1 MLQVRDAV
9 SGGRAIVDALIANG
23 VDTVF
28 GLPGVQTYP
37 LFDALALSA
46 DLIRT
51 YSARHE
57 QASGYMAFGYARSTG
72 RPGVFSVVPGPGVLN
87 AGAAL
92 ITALG
97 CCAPVLLITGNVP
110 STFEGRGRGH
120 LHEIPDQLGLLRR
133 MTKWSARIER
143 VEDAPALVN
152 ESFRQMLTGRPG
164 PVALE
169 MAWDSMAETAVV
181 EPLGTAGIP
190 LPPEPD
196 AAAIDAAARLLVGA
210 RRPMIMTGSGA
221 QHAAEEV
228 RALATLLN
236 APVTALRG
244 GRGIVAESEP
254 LGLSSAVAHR
264 LYPKTDVVLGIGTR
278 LELPTMRWAG
288 MMTYHEHLPGGR
300 KLVRIDIDPEEML
313 RLKADVPV
321 VADAK
326 IGARALIAAIE
337 RLPTAVPRRDGA
349 AIHEEITAAKVAA
362 EAEIIKVQPEVD
374 YLRAIRAALPDGGF
388 FLTELCQVG
397 FASYFAWEARQ
408 PRTYVSEGY
417 QGTLGYGF
425 PTALGVKVANP
436 DRKVVAVCGDGG
448 FMFGVQELATAAQEG
463 IGVVVVVFDNGAYGN
478 VRRDQRTRFEGR
490 FIASELR
497 NPDFMKLADAF
508 GIKAYSVASP
518 AGLATVLPTAFA
530 AEETVLIHV
539 AVPRDGE
546 ASPWP
551 FIHPAP

>member
-1 MLQVRDAV
+1 MLQIRDAI

-28 GLPGVQTYP
+28 GLPGAQTYP
-37 LFDALALSA
+37 FFDALALTA
-46 DLIRT
+46 DRIRT

-97 CCAPVLLITGNVP
+97 CCAPVLLVTGNVP

-152 ESFRQMLTGRPG
+152 EAFRQMLGGRPG

-169 MAWDSMAETAVV
+169 MAWDSMAETAVA
-181 EPLGTAGIP
+181 EPLV
-190 LPPEPD
+190 
-196 AAAIDAAARLLVGA
+196 AAAIPASPIPDVAAIESAARLLAAA

-228 RALATLLN
+228 RALSALLD

-264 LYPKTDVVLGIGTR
+264 LYPETDVVLGIGTR
-278 LELPTMRWAG
+278 LELPTMRWTG
-288 MMTYHEHLPGGR
+288 MMTYHERLPGDR
-300 KLVRIDIDPEEML
+300 KLVRIDIDPEEMV

-321 VADAK
+321 IADAK
-326 IGARALIAAIE
+326 AGARALIESIGKG
-337 RLPTAVPRRDGA
+337 PRKARDGS
-349 AIHEEITAAKVAA
+349 AIRAEIAAAKAA
-362 EAEIIKVQPEVD
+362 VEAEILRIQPEVD
-374 YLRAIRAALPDGGF
+374 YLRVIRAALPDDGF
-388 FLTELCQVG
+388 FLTELCQAG
-397 FASYFAWEARQ
+397 FTSYFAWDARK

-425 PTALGVKVANP
+425 PTALGVKAANP
-436 DRKVVAVCGDGG
+436 DRKVLAICGDGG

-463 IGVVVVVFDNGAYGN
+463 IAVVVVVFDNGAYGN

-490 FIASELR
+490 FIASELH
-497 NPDFMKLADAF
+497 NPDFLGLAAAF
-508 GIKAYSVASP
+508 GIEAHSAASP
-518 AGLATVLPTAFA
+518 AELAAILPEALEA
-530 AEETVLIHV
+530 RGTVLIRV
-539 AVPRDGE
+539 AIPPDGE

>member
-28 GLPGVQTYP
+28 GLPGAQTYP
-37 LFDALALSA
+37 LFDALALTA
-46 DLIRT
+46 DRIRT

-120 LHEIPDQLGLLRR
+120 LHEVPDQLALLRR

-152 ESFRQMLTGRPG
+152 EAFRQMLSGRPG

-169 MAWDSMAETAVV
+169 MAWDSMAQTAMV
-181 EPLGTAGIP
+181 EPLEGATVP
-190 LPPEPD
+190 FPQPPDNAE
-196 AAAIDAAARLLVGA
+196 IQAAARLLVAA
-210 RRPMIMTGSGA
+210 RRPMIMVGSGA

-228 RALATLLN
+228 RALAAILN

-244 GRGIVAESEP
+244 GRGIVAESETH
-254 LGLSSAVAHR
+254 GVSSAVAHR
-264 LYPKTDVVLGIGTR
+264 LYPEIDVVLGIGTR

-288 MMTYHEHLPGGR
+288 MMTYHERLPGNR
-300 KLVRIDIDPEEML
+300 KLVRIDVDPEEMV
-313 RLKADVPV
+313 RLKADAPV

-326 IGARALIAAIE
+326 VAARALLAAIE
-337 RLPTAVPRRDGA
+337 KLSNA
-349 AIHEEITAAKVAA
+349 ATSRNGSAILAEIVNAKVAVQ
-362 EAEIIKVQPEVD
+362 AEIDKVQPEVD
-374 YLRAIRAALPDGGF
+374 YLKVIRSALPDDGF

-397 FASYFAWEARQ
+397 FASYFAWDARL

-425 PTALGVKVANP
+425 PAALGVKVANP
-436 DRKVVAVCGDGG
+436 DRKVLAVCGDGG
-448 FMFGVQELATAAQEG
+448 FMFAVQELATAAQEK
-463 IGVVVVVFDNGAYGN
+463 IAIVVLVFDNGAYGN
-478 VRRDQRTRFEGR
+478 VRRDQRTRYEGR
-490 FIASELR
+490 FIASELQ
-497 NPDFMKLADAF
+497 NPDFPKLAQAF
-508 GIKAYSVASP
+508 GVKAYSVASP
-518 AGLATVLPTAFA
+518 SELARVLPEALATEEPVL
-530 AEETVLIHV
+530 VHV

-551 FIHPAP
+551 YIHPAP

>member
-28 GLPGVQTYP
+28 GLPGAQTYP
-37 LFDALALSA
+37 LFDALALST
-46 DLIRT
+46 DQIRT

-92 ITALG
+92 VTALG

-110 STFEGRGRGH
+110 SSFEGKGRGH
-120 LHEIPDQLGLLRR
+120 LHEVPDQLGLLRR

-152 ESFRQMLTGRPG
+152 QAFREMLTGRPG

-169 MAWDSMAETAVV
+169 MAWDSMAATAVTEFLGGAILPSPT
-181 EPLGTAGIP
+181 EPEATAV
-190 LPPEPD
+190 
-196 AAAIDAAARLLVGA
+196 DAAARLLVAA

-228 RALATLLN
+228 RALATLLD

-244 GRGIVAESEP
+244 GRGIVSESDP

-264 LYPKTDVVLGIGTR
+264 LYPETDVVLGIGTR

-288 MMTYHEHLPGGR
+288 MMTYHERLPGGR
-300 KLVRIDIDPEEML
+300 KLVRIDIDPEEMV
-313 RLKADVPV
+313 RLKADASI
-321 VADAK
+321 VADSK
-326 IGARALIAAIE
+326 VGTQALIAAIR
-337 RLPTAVPRRDGA
+337 RLGLDASKRDGA
-349 AIHEEITAAKVAA
+349 AIRAEISAAKEVV
-362 EAEIIKVQPEVD
+362 EAEIARVQPEVD
-374 YLRAIRAALPDGGF
+374 YLKAVRSALPDDGF

-397 FASYFAWEARQ
+397 FASYFAWDARL

-436 DRKVVAVCGDGG
+436 DRKVIAVCGDGG

-463 IGVVVVVFDNGAYGN
+463 IGVVAVVFDNGAYGN

-490 FIASELR
+490 FIASELQ
-497 NPDFMKLADAF
+497 NPDFLKLAEAF
-508 GIKAYSVASP
+508 GIEAHSVESP
-518 AGLATVLPTAFA
+518 AELAAILPSALAAERTVL
-530 AEETVLIHV
+530 VRV
-539 AVPRDGE
+539 AVPPDGE

>member
-1 MLQVRDAV
+1 MLQVRDAI

-28 GLPGVQTYP
+28 GLPGAQTYP
-37 LFDALALSA
+37 FFDALALTA
-46 DLIRT
+46 DRIRT

-110 STFEGRGRGH
+110 SAFEGRGRGH

-152 ESFRQMLTGRPG
+152 EAFRQMLGGRPG

-169 MAWDSMAETAVV
+169 MAWDSMAETAVA
-181 EPLGTAGIP
+181 EPLG
-190 LPPEPD
+190 
-196 AAAIDAAARLLVGA
+196 AAAIPASPIPDVAAIESAARLLAAA

-228 RALATLLN
+228 RALSALLD

-264 LYPKTDVVLGIGTR
+264 LYPETDVVLGIGTR
-278 LELPTMRWAG
+278 LELPTMRWTG
-288 MMTYHEHLPGGR
+288 MMTYHERLPGDR
-300 KLVRIDIDPEEML
+300 KLVRIDIDPEEMV

-321 VADAK
+321 IADAK
-326 IGARALIAAIE
+326 AGARALIESIGKG
-337 RLPTAVPRRDGA
+337 PRKARDGS
-349 AIHEEITAAKVAA
+349 AIRAEIAAAKAA
-362 EAEIIKVQPEVD
+362 VEVEILRIQPEVD
-374 YLRAIRAALPDGGF
+374 YLRVIRAALPDDGF
-388 FLTELCQVG
+388 FLTELCQAG
-397 FASYFAWEARQ
+397 FTSYFAWDARK

-425 PTALGVKVANP
+425 PTALGVKAANP
-436 DRKVVAVCGDGG
+436 DRKVLAICGDGG

-463 IGVVVVVFDNGAYGN
+463 IAVVVVVFDNGAYGN

-490 FIASELR
+490 FIASELH
-497 NPDFMKLADAF
+497 NPDFLGLAAAF
-508 GIKAYSVASP
+508 GIEAHSAASP
-518 AGLATVLPTAFA
+518 AELAAILPEALEA
-530 AEETVLIHV
+530 RGTVLIRV
-539 AVPRDGE
+539 AIPPDGE

>member
-1 MLQVRDAV
+1 MSQVRDAV

-23 VDTVF
+23 VDTLF
-28 GLPGVQTYP
+28 GLPGAQTYP

-46 DLIRT
+46 DHIRT

-97 CCAPVLLITGNVP
+97 CCSPVLLITGNVP

-152 ESFRQMLTGRPG
+152 EAFRQMLTGRPG

-169 MAWDSMAETAVV
+169 MAWDSMADTAVV
-181 EPLGTAGIP
+181 EPLGKAVIP
-190 LPPEPD
+190 SPSAPD
-196 AAAIDAAARLLVGA
+196 LASVEAAAQMLVSA

-228 RALATLLN
+228 RALADLLN

-244 GRGIVAESEP
+244 GRGIMAESEP
-254 LGLSSAVAHR
+254 LGVSSAVAHR
-264 LYPKTDVVLGIGTR
+264 LYPNTDVVLGVGTR

-288 MMTYHEHLPGGR
+288 MMTYHERLPGDR
-300 KLVRIDIDPEEML
+300 KLVRIDIDPQEML
-313 RLKADVPV
+313 RLRADVPLI
-321 VADAK
+321 ADAK
-326 IGARALIAAIE
+326 VGARALIDAIAK
-337 RLPTAVPRRDGA
+337 LQANATRRDDS
-349 AIHEEITAAKVAA
+349 AILEEIAATKSAVDQ
-362 EAEIIKVQPEVD
+362 EIARVQPEID
-374 YLRAIRAALPDGGF
+374 YLRAIRAALPDDGF

-397 FASYFAWEARQ
+397 FTSYFGWEARL

-425 PTALGVKVANP
+425 PTALGVKVAHP
-436 DRKVVAVCGDGG
+436 DRKVLAVCGDGG

-463 IGVVVVVFDNGAYGN
+463 IAVVVVVFDNGAYGN

-490 FIASELR
+490 FIASELH
-497 NPDFMKLADAF
+497 NPDFMKLAAAF
-508 GIKAYSVASP
+508 GIKAYSASTP
-518 AGLATVLPTAFA
+518 ADLAAMLPA
-530 AEETVLIHV
+530 ALASEEMTIIHV
-539 AVPRDGE
+539 AVPPDSE

-551 FIHPAP
+551 FIHPAM

>member
-23 VDTVF
+23 VDTLF

-46 DLIRT
+46 DRIRT
-51 YSARHE
+51 YGARHE

-72 RPGVFSVVPGPGVLN
+72 RPGVFSVVPGPGILN

-110 STFEGRGRGH
+110 TAFEGKGRGH

-143 VEDAPALVN
+143 AEDAPDLVN
-152 ESFRQMLTGRPG
+152 EAFRQMLTGRPG

-169 MAWDSMAETAVV
+169 MAWDSMGTTAIV
-181 EPLGTAGIP
+181 EPFG
-190 LPPEPD
+190 
-196 AAAIDAAARLLVGA
+196 AAIIPPPLEPEAAEVEAAARLLVTA

-228 RALATLLN
+228 RAIATLLD

-244 GRGIVAESEP
+244 GRGIVAESDP

-264 LYPKTDVVLGIGTR
+264 LYKETDVVLGVGTR
-278 LELPTMRWAG
+278 LELPTMRWTG
-288 MMTYHEHLPGGR
+288 MMTYHERLPGGR
-300 KLVRIDIDPEEML
+300 KLVRIDIDPEEMV
-313 RLKADVPV
+313 RLKADAPV

-326 IGARALIAAIE
+326 VGLRALIAAIH
-337 RLPTAVPRRDGA
+337 RLKADAPRRDGDAIRREIVATKA
-349 AIHEEITAAKVAA
+349 AVESEIV
-362 EAEIIKVQPEVD
+362 KVQPEVD
-374 YLRAIRAALPDGGF
+374 YLRTIRAALPDDGF
-388 FLTELCQVG
+388 FLTELCQAG
-397 FASYFAWEARQ
+397 FASYFAWEARL

-448 FMFGVQELATAAQEG
+448 FLFGQQELATAAQEG

-490 FIASELR
+490 FIASDLQ
-497 NPDFMKLADAF
+497 NPDFLKLAEAF
-508 GIKAYSVASP
+508 GIEAYSVRSP
-518 AGLATVLPTAFA
+518 TELADVLPRALA
-530 AEETVLIHV
+530 AEGTVLIHV

>member
-28 GLPGVQTYP
+28 GLPGAQTYP
-37 LFDALALSA
+37 FFDALALST
-46 DLIRT
+46 DRIRT
-51 YSARHE
+51 YGARHE

-152 ESFRQMLTGRPG
+152 QAFREMLTGRPG

-169 MAWDSMAETAVV
+169 MAWDTMAATAVA
-181 EPLGTAGIP
+181 EPLAAAT
-190 LPPEPD
+190 LPPPTEPE
-196 AAAIDAAARLLVGA
+196 AAAIEAAARLLVAA

-221 QHAAEEV
+221 QHAADEV
-228 RALATLLN
+228 RALAALLD

-244 GRGIVAESEP
+244 GRGIVSESEP
-254 LGLSSAVAHR
+254 LGLSSAVAHH
-264 LYPKTDVVLGIGTR
+264 LYPDTDVVLGIGTR

-288 MMTYHEHLPGGR
+288 MMAYHDHLPGGR
-300 KLVRIDIDPEEML
+300 KLVRIDIDPEEMV
-313 RLKADVPV
+313 RLKADAPI
-321 VADAK
+321 VADARG
-326 IGARALIAAIE
+326 GARALIDAIRRLAADG
-337 RLPTAVPRRDGA
+337 PKRDGN
-349 AIHEEITAAKVAA
+349 AIRDEIRAAKAA
-362 EAEIIKVQPEVD
+362 VEAEIAKVQPEVD
-374 YLRAIRAALPDGGF
+374 YLRAIRAALPDDGF
-388 FLTELCQVG
+388 FLTELCQAG
-397 FASYFAWEARQ
+397 FASYFAWDARQ

-436 DRKVVAVCGDGG
+436 NRKVVAVCGDGG
-448 FMFGVQELATAAQEG
+448 FMFGVQELATAVQEG

-497 NPDFMKLADAF
+497 NPDFLKLASAF
-508 GIKAYSVASP
+508 GIEAHSVRSP
-518 AGLATVLPTAFA
+518 TELSSVLPAALA
-530 AEETVLIHV
+530 AEQTVIVHV
-539 AVPRDGE
+539 AVPPDSE

>member
-1 MLQVRDAV
+1 MLQVRDAI

-28 GLPGVQTYP
+28 GLPGAQTYP
-37 LFDALALSA
+37 FFDALALTA
-46 DLIRT
+46 DRIRT

-92 ITALG
+92 ITSLG

-110 STFEGRGRGH
+110 SAFEGRGRGH
-120 LHEIPDQLGLLRR
+120 LHEIPDQLGLLRH

-152 ESFRQMLTGRPG
+152 EAFRQMLGGRPG

-169 MAWDSMAETAVV
+169 MAWDSMAEAAVV
-181 EPLGTAGIP
+181 EPLG
-190 LPPEPD
+190 
-196 AAAIDAAARLLVGA
+196 AAAIPASPIPDFTAIESAARLLAAA

-228 RALATLLN
+228 RALSALLD

-264 LYPKTDVVLGIGTR
+264 LYPETDVVLGIGTR
-278 LELPTMRWAG
+278 LELPTMRWTG
-288 MMTYHEHLPGGR
+288 MMTYHERLPGDR
-300 KLVRIDIDPEEML
+300 KLVRIDIDPEEMV
-313 RLKADVPV
+313 RLKADIPV
-321 VADAK
+321 IADAK
-326 IGARALIAAIE
+326 AGVRALIESIGKG
-337 RLPTAVPRRDGA
+337 PREARDGSVIRA
-349 AIHEEITAAKVAA
+349 DIAAAKAVV
-362 EAEIIKVQPEVD
+362 EAEILRIQPEVD
-374 YLRAIRAALPDGGF
+374 YLRVIRAALPDNGF
-388 FLTELCQVG
+388 FLTELCQAG
-397 FASYFAWEARQ
+397 FTSYFAWDARK

-436 DRKVVAVCGDGG
+436 DRKVLAICGDGG

-463 IGVVVVVFDNGAYGN
+463 IAVVVVVFDNGSYGN

-490 FIASELR
+490 FIASELN
-497 NPDFMKLADAF
+497 NPDFLGLAAAF
-508 GIKAYSVASP
+508 GIEAHSAASP
-518 AGLATVLPTAFA
+518 AELATILPKALDA
-530 AEETVLIHV
+530 RGTVLIRV
-539 AVPRDGE
+539 AIPPDGE

-551 FIHPAP
+551 FIHPTP

>member
-23 VDTVF
+23 VDTLF
-28 GLPGVQTYP
+28 GLPGAQTYP
-37 LFDALALSA
+37 LFDALALST
-46 DLIRT
+46 DRIRT
-51 YSARHE
+51 FGARHE

-152 ESFRQMLTGRPG
+152 EAFCQMLTGRPG

-169 MAWDSMAETAVV
+169 MAWDSMAETAIVDLLGAAV
-181 EPLGTAGIP
+181 LPEPT
-190 LPPEPD
+190 EPD
-196 AAAIDAAARLLVGA
+196 AAAIEAAARLLVSA

-228 RALATLLN
+228 RALATLLD

-288 MMTYHEHLPGGR
+288 MMTYHERLPGGR
-300 KLVRIDIDPEEML
+300 RLVRIDIDPEEMV
-313 RLKADVPV
+313 RLKADAPV
-321 VADAK
+321 VADARV
-326 IGARALIAAIE
+326 GLCALIEAIEKLPAAISK
-337 RLPTAVPRRDGA
+337 RDGT
-349 AIHEEITAAKVAA
+349 AIHDEIAAAKADV
-362 EAEIIKVQPEVD
+362 EAEIVRVQPEVD
-374 YLRAIRAALPDGGF
+374 YLKAIRTALPDDGF

-397 FASYFAWEARQ
+397 FASYFAWDARQ
-408 PRTYVSEGY
+408 TRTYVSEGY

-436 DRKVVAVCGDGG
+436 NRKVVAVCGDGG

-490 FIASELR
+490 FIASDLR
-497 NPDFMKLADAF
+497 NPDFLKLAESF
-508 GIKAYSVASP
+508 GIRAYSAASP
-518 AGLATVLPTAFA
+518 ADLAAVLPTALA

-539 AVPRDGE
+539 AVPRDSE

>member
-28 GLPGVQTYP
+28 GLPGAQTYP
-37 LFDALALSA
+37 LFDALALST
-46 DLIRT
+46 DRIRT

-152 ESFRQMLTGRPG
+152 QAFREMLTGRPG

-169 MAWDSMAETAVV
+169 MAWDTMAATAVTD
-181 EPLGTAGIP
+181 PLAAVA
-190 LPPEPD
+190 LPPPAEPE
-196 AAAIDAAARLLVGA
+196 ATAIEAAARLLVA
-210 RRPMIMTGSGA
+210 AQRPMIMTGSGA

-228 RALATLLN
+228 RVLAALLD

-244 GRGIVAESEP
+244 GRGIMSESEP
-254 LGLSSAVAHR
+254 LGVSSAVAHR
-264 LYPKTDVVLGIGTR
+264 LYPNTDVVLGIGTR

-288 MMTYHEHLPGGR
+288 MMTYHDRLPGGR
-300 KLVRIDIDPEEML
+300 KLVRIDIDPEEMV
-313 RLKADVPV
+313 RLKAEAPI
-321 VADAK
+321 VADAQV
-326 IGARALIAAIE
+326 GARALIDAVQ
-337 RLPTAVPRRDGA
+337 RLTADGPKRDGS
-349 AIHEEITAAKVAA
+349 AIREEIRAAKAA
-362 EAEIIKVQPEVD
+362 VESEIARVQPEVG
-374 YLRAIRAALPDGGF
+374 YLQAIRVALPDDGF
-388 FLTELCQVG
+388 FLTELCQAG
-397 FASYFAWEARQ
+397 FASYFAWDARL
-408 PRTYVSEGY
+408 PRTYISEGY

-436 DRKVVAVCGDGG
+436 DRKVLAVCGDGG
-448 FMFGVQELATAAQEG
+448 FMFGVQELATAVQEG
-463 IGVVVVVFDNGAYGN
+463 IDVVVVVFDNGAYGN

-497 NPDFMKLADAF
+497 NPDFLKLADAF
-508 GIKAYSVASP
+508 GIEAHTVKSP
-518 AGLATVLPTAFA
+518 AELSDVLPA
-530 AEETVLIHV
+530 ALAAKHTVIVHV
-539 AVPRDGE
+539 AVPTDSE

>member
-28 GLPGVQTYP
+28 GLPGAQTYP

-46 DLIRT
+46 DRIRT

-72 RPGVFSVVPGPGVLN
+72 RPGIFSVVPGPGVLN

-97 CCAPVLLITGNVP
+97 CCAPVLLITGNIP

-152 ESFRQMLTGRPG
+152 EAFRQMLAGRPG

-169 MAWDSMAETAVV
+169 MAWDSMAETSVV
-181 EPLGTAGIP
+181 APLDAAAIP
-190 LPPEPD
+190 SSPEPD
-196 AAAIDAAARLLVGA
+196 AAAIEAAAQLLATA

-244 GRGIVAESEP
+244 GRGILAESEP

-264 LYPKTDVVLGIGTR
+264 LYQETDVVIGIGTR

-288 MMTYHEHLPGGR
+288 MMTYHERLPGGR
-300 KLVRIDIDPEEML
+300 KLVRIDVDPEEMV

-326 IGARALIAAIE
+326 AGVRALIEAIGKS
-337 RLPTAVPRRDGA
+337 PIAVSKRDGA
-349 AIHEEITAAKVAA
+349 AIDEEIAAAKAA
-362 EAEIIKVQPEVD
+362 VESEIVKVQPEVD
-374 YLRAIRAALPDGGF
+374 YLRTIRAALPDDGF

-397 FASYFAWEARQ
+397 FASYFAWDARQ

-436 DRKVVAVCGDGG
+436 DSKVVAVCGDGG

-497 NPDFMKLADAF
+497 NPDFSKLAEAF
-508 GIKAYSVASP
+508 GIKAYSVISQSD
-518 AGLATVLPTAFA
+518 LAAVLPLALEA
-530 AEETVLIHV
+530 NETVLIHV
-539 AVPRDGE
+539 AVPRDSE

>member
-1 MLQVRDAV
+1 MLQVRDAI

-28 GLPGVQTYP
+28 GLPGAQTYP
-37 LFDALALSA
+37 FFDALALTA
-46 DLIRT
+46 DRIRT

-110 STFEGRGRGH
+110 SAFEGRGRGH

-152 ESFRQMLTGRPG
+152 EAFRQMLGGRPG

-169 MAWDSMAETAVV
+169 MAWDSMAETAVA
-181 EPLGTAGIP
+181 EPLG
-190 LPPEPD
+190 
-196 AAAIDAAARLLVGA
+196 AAAIPASPIPDVAAIESAARLLAAA

-228 RALATLLN
+228 RALSALLD

-264 LYPKTDVVLGIGTR
+264 LYPETDVVLGIGTR
-278 LELPTMRWAG
+278 LELPTMRWTG
-288 MMTYHEHLPGGR
+288 MMTYHERLPGDR
-300 KLVRIDIDPEEML
+300 KLVRIDIDPEEMV

-321 VADAK
+321 IADAK
-326 IGARALIAAIE
+326 AGARALIEAIGKG
-337 RLPTAVPRRDGA
+337 PRKARDGS
-349 AIHEEITAAKVAA
+349 AIRAEIAAAKAA
-362 EAEIIKVQPEVD
+362 VEAEILRIQPEVD
-374 YLRAIRAALPDGGF
+374 YLRVIRAALPDDGF
-388 FLTELCQVG
+388 FLTELCQAG
-397 FASYFAWEARQ
+397 FTSYFAWDARK

-425 PTALGVKVANP
+425 PTALGVKAANP
-436 DRKVVAVCGDGG
+436 DRKVLAICGDGG

-463 IGVVVVVFDNGAYGN
+463 IAVVVVVFDNGAYGN

-490 FIASELR
+490 FIASELH
-497 NPDFMKLADAF
+497 NPDFLGLAAAF
-508 GIKAYSVASP
+508 GIEAHSAASP
-518 AGLATVLPTAFA
+518 AELAAILPEALEA
-530 AEETVLIHV
+530 RGTVLIRV
-539 AVPRDGE
+539 AIPPDGE

>member
-28 GLPGVQTYP
+28 GLPGAQTYP

-46 DLIRT
+46 DRIRT

-152 ESFRQMLTGRPG
+152 EAFRQMLTGRPG

-181 EPLGTAGIP
+181 EPFGAAVIP

-196 AAAIDAAARLLVGA
+196 EAAIDAAARLLVAA
-210 RRPMIMTGSGA
+210 RRPIIMTGSGA
-221 QHAAEEV
+221 QHAADEV

-236 APVTALRG
+236 APVTAFRG

-313 RLKADVPV
+313 RLKADAPV
-321 VADAK
+321 IADAK

-337 RLPTAVPRRDGA
+337 RLPTAAAKRDGT
-349 AIHEEITAAKVAA
+349 AIHEEITAAKAA
-362 EAEIIKVQPEVD
+362 VETEIAKVQPEVD
-374 YLRAIRAALPDGGF
+374 YLQAIRAALSDDGF

-497 NPDFMKLADAF
+497 NPDFPKLAEAF
-508 GIKAYSVASP
+508 GIRAYSVTSP
-518 AGLATVLPTAFA
+518 AGLAAVLPSALA
-530 AEETVLIHV
+530 MAETVLIHV
-539 AVPRDGE
+539 AVPRDSE

-551 FIHPAP
+551 LIHPAP

>member
-28 GLPGVQTYP
+28 GLPGAQTYP
-37 LFDALALSA
+37 LFDALALST
-46 DLIRT
+46 DQIRT

-72 RPGVFSVVPGPGVLN
+72 RPGVFSVVPGPGILN

-97 CCAPVLLITGNVP
+97 CCAPVLMITGNVP

-120 LHEIPDQLGLLRR
+120 LHEVPDQLGLLRR

-143 VEDAPALVN
+143 VEDAPTLVN
-152 ESFRQMLTGRPG
+152 QAFQEMLTGRPG

-169 MAWDSMAETAVV
+169 MAWDSMAATAVTELVGGAILPSPTEPESATV
-181 EPLGTAGIP
+181 E
-190 LPPEPD
+190 
-196 AAAIDAAARLLVGA
+196 AAAQLLVAA

-228 RALATLLN
+228 RALATLLD

-244 GRGIVAESEP
+244 GRGIVSESEP

-264 LYPKTDVVLGIGTR
+264 LYPETDVVLGIGTR
-278 LELPTMRWAG
+278 LELPTMRWTG
-288 MMTYHEHLPGGR
+288 MMTYHERLPGGR
-300 KLVRIDIDPEEML
+300 KLVRIDIDPEEMV
-313 RLKADVPV
+313 RLKADASII
-321 VADAK
+321 ADSK
-326 IGARALIAAIE
+326 VGTQALIAAIR
-337 RLPTAVPRRDGA
+337 RLGMDASKRDGA
-349 AIHEEITAAKVAA
+349 AIRSEIRATKEAV
-362 EAEIIKVQPEVD
+362 EAEIARVQPEVD
-374 YLRAIRAALPDGGF
+374 YLKAIRAALPDDGF

-397 FASYFAWEARQ
+397 FASYFAWDARQ

-436 DRKVVAVCGDGG
+436 DRNVIAVCGDGG

-463 IGVVVVVFDNGAYGN
+463 IGVVAVVFDNGAYGN
-478 VRRDQRTRFEGR
+478 VRRDQRIRFEGR
-490 FIASELR
+490 FIASELQ
-497 NPDFMKLADAF
+497 NPDFLKLAAAF
-508 GIKAYSVASP
+508 GIEAHSVSSP
-518 AGLATVLPTAFA
+518 AELAAVLPDALAAERTVL
-530 AEETVLIHV
+530 VHV
-539 AVPRDGE
+539 AISPDCE

>member
-1 MLQVRDAV
+1 MMHARDAV

-28 GLPGVQTYP
+28 GLPGAQTYP
-37 LFDALALSA
+37 LFDALALST
-46 DLIRT
+46 DHIRT
-51 YSARHE
+51 FSARHE

-97 CCAPVLLITGNVP
+97 CCASVLLITGNVP

-143 VEDAPALVN
+143 VEDAPALIN
-152 ESFRQMLTGRPG
+152 EAFRQMLTGRPG

-169 MAWDSMAETAVV
+169 MAWDTMAETAVV
-181 EPLGTAGIP
+181 EPLAAASLASP
-190 LPPEPD
+190 LEPD
-196 AAAIDAAARLLVGA
+196 AAAIEAAARLLLAA

-221 QHAAEEV
+221 QHAAAEV

-264 LYPKTDVVLGIGTR
+264 LYPETDVVLGIGTR

-288 MMTYHEHLPGGR
+288 MMTYHEQLPGGR
-300 KLVRIDIDPEEML
+300 KLVRIDIDPEEMV

-326 IGARALIAAIE
+326 TGVRALIEAIA
-337 RLPTAVPRRDGA
+337 RSPTGVAKRDGA
-349 AIHEEITAAKVAA
+349 AIQAEIGAAKAA
-362 EAEIIKVQPEVD
+362 VGSEIVKVQPEVG
-374 YLRAIRAALPDGGF
+374 YLEAIRTALPDDGF

-397 FASYFAWEARQ
+397 FASYFAWDARQ

-448 FMFGVQELATAAQEG
+448 FMFGVQELATAAQEA

-497 NPDFMKLADAF
+497 NPDFPKLAEAF

-518 AGLATVLPTAFA
+518 SELATVLPA
-530 AEETVLIHV
+530 ALAAKETVLIHV
-539 AVPRDGE
+539 AVPRDSE
-546 ASPWP
+546 VSPWP
-551 FIHPAP
+551 LIHPAP

>member
-23 VDTVF
+23 VDTMF
-28 GLPGVQTYP
+28 GLPGAQTYP
-37 LFDALALSA
+37 IFDALALS
-46 DLIRT
+46 DDRIRT

-110 STFEGRGRGH
+110 STFESRGRGH

-133 MTKWSARIER
+133 LTKWSARIER

-152 ESFRQMLTGRPG
+152 EAFRQMLTGRPG

-181 EPLGTAGIP
+181 EPPDAAVIP
-190 LPPEPD
+190 APSEPD
-196 AAAIDAAARLLVGA
+196 AAAIDTAARLLVSA

-228 RALATLLN
+228 RALAALLD

-244 GRGIVAESEP
+244 GRGIVAEDEP

-264 LYPKTDVVLGIGTR
+264 LYPETDVVLGIGTR
-278 LELPTMRWAG
+278 LELPTMRWTG
-288 MMTYHEHLPGGR
+288 MMTYHGRLPGDR
-300 KLVRIDIDPEEML
+300 RLVRIDIDPQEMV
-313 RLKADVPV
+313 RLKADAPV

-326 IGARALIAAIE
+326 AGVRALIDAIGA
-337 RLPTAVPRRDGA
+337 LPAGISQRDGA
-349 AIHEEITAAKVAA
+349 AIRAEIAAAKVAVA
-362 EAEIIKVQPEVD
+362 AEISKVQPEVD
-374 YLRAIRAALPDGGF
+374 YLKAIRAALPDDGF

-397 FASYFAWEARQ
+397 FASYFAWEARR

-448 FMFGVQELATAAQEG
+448 FMFGMQELATAAQEG

-497 NPDFMKLADAF
+497 NPDFPKLAEAF
-508 GIKAYSVASP
+508 GLKAYSAASP
-518 AGLATVLPTAFA
+518 ADLAAVLPAALA

>member
-1 MLQVRDAV
+1 MLQIRDAI
-9 SGGRAIVDALIANG
+9 SGGRAIVDALVAND
-23 VDTVF
+23 VDTLF
-28 GLPGVQTYP
+28 GLPGAQTYP

-46 DLIRT
+46 DKIRT

-97 CCAPVLLITGNVP
+97 CCAPVLMITGNVP
-110 STFEGRGRGH
+110 SGFEGRGRGH

-143 VEDAPALVN
+143 VEDAPILVN
-152 ESFRQMLTGRPG
+152 EAFRQMLTGRPG

-169 MAWDSMAETAVV
+169 MAWDTMAETAVV
-181 EPLGTAGIP
+181 EPFDAAV
-190 LPPEPD
+190 LPSPIEPD
-196 AAAIDAAARLLVGA
+196 TAAIEAAARLLVTA

-228 RALATLLN
+228 RALATLLD

-264 LYPKTDVVLGIGTR
+264 LYPNTDVVLGIGTR

-288 MMTYHEHLPGGR
+288 MMTYHERLPDGR
-300 KLVRIDIDPEEML
+300 KLVRIDIDPREME
-313 RLKADVPV
+313 RLKADAPV
-321 VADAK
+321 IADAKVGSRALIEAIGRLSAENAKRDGSAIRMEVADAK
-326 IGARALIAAIE
+326 AAME
-337 RLPTAVPRRDGA
+337 P
-349 AIHEEITAAKVAA
+349 EIV
-362 EAEIIKVQPEVD
+362 KVQPEVD
-374 YLRAIRAALPDGGF
+374 YLRAIRAALPDDGF
-388 FLTELCQVG
+388 FLTELCQAG
-397 FASYFAWEARQ
+397 FTSYFAWEARQ

-436 DRKVVAVCGDGG
+436 HRKVVAVCGDGG

-463 IGVVVVVFDNGAYGN
+463 IAVVAVVFDNGAYGN

-497 NPDFMKLADAF
+497 NPDFVKLADAF
-508 GIKAYSVASP
+508 DLKAYSVASP
-518 AGLATVLPTAFA
+518 ADLAAVLPEALA
-530 AEETVLIHV
+530 AEETVVIHV
-539 AVPRDGE
+539 SVPRDGE
-546 ASPWP
+546 VSPWP

>member
-1 MLQVRDAV
+1 MLQVRDAI

-28 GLPGVQTYP
+28 GLPGAQTYP
-37 LFDALALSA
+37 FFDALALTA
-46 DLIRT
+46 DRIRT

-110 STFEGRGRGH
+110 SAFEGRGRGH

-152 ESFRQMLTGRPG
+152 EAFRQMLGGRPG

-169 MAWDSMAETAVV
+169 MAWDSMAETAVA
-181 EPLGTAGIP
+181 EPLG
-190 LPPEPD
+190 
-196 AAAIDAAARLLVGA
+196 AAAIPASPIPDVAAIESAARLLAAA

-228 RALATLLN
+228 RALSALLD

-264 LYPKTDVVLGIGTR
+264 LYPETDVVLGIGTR
-278 LELPTMRWAG
+278 LELPTMRWTG
-288 MMTYHEHLPGGR
+288 MMTYHERLPGDR
-300 KLVRIDIDPEEML
+300 KLVRIDIDPEEMV

-321 VADAK
+321 IADAK
-326 IGARALIAAIE
+326 AGARALIESIGKG
-337 RLPTAVPRRDGA
+337 PRKARDGS
-349 AIHEEITAAKVAA
+349 AIRAEIAAAKAA
-362 EAEIIKVQPEVD
+362 VEAEILRIQPEVD
-374 YLRAIRAALPDGGF
+374 YLRVIRAALPDDGF
-388 FLTELCQVG
+388 FLTELCQAG
-397 FASYFAWEARQ
+397 FTSYFAWDARK

-425 PTALGVKVANP
+425 PTALGVKAANP
-436 DRKVVAVCGDGG
+436 DRKVLAICGDGG

-463 IGVVVVVFDNGAYGN
+463 IAVVVVVFDNGAYGN

-490 FIASELR
+490 FIASELH
-497 NPDFMKLADAF
+497 NPDFLGLAAAF
-508 GIKAYSVASP
+508 GIEAHSAASP
-518 AGLATVLPTAFA
+518 AELAAILPEALEA
-530 AEETVLIHV
+530 RGTVLIRV
-539 AVPRDGE
+539 AIPPDGE

>member
-1 MLQVRDAV
+1 MPQARDAV

-28 GLPGVQTYP
+28 GLPGAQTYP
-37 LFDALALSA
+37 IFDALALSSA
-46 DLIRT
+46 RIRT

-57 QASGYMAFGYARSTG
+57 QACGYMAFGYARSTG

-97 CCAPVLLITGNVP
+97 CCAPVLLLTGDVP
-110 STFEGRGRGH
+110 ATFKDRGRGH
-120 LHEIPDQLGLLRR
+120 LHEIPDQLGLLKRI
-133 MTKWSARIER
+133 TKWSARIER
-143 VEDAPALVN
+143 IEDAPALIN
-152 ESFRQMLTGRPG
+152 EAFRQMLTGRPG

-169 MAWDSMAETAVV
+169 MAWDTMARSAEV
-181 EPLGTAGIP
+181 EPLPAADIPAPTA
-190 LPPEPD
+190 PD
-196 AAAIDAAARLLVGA
+196 AATIQAAARLLSSA
-210 RRPMIMTGSGA
+210 RRPMIMVGSGA
-221 QHAAEEV
+221 QHAADEV
-228 RALATLLN
+228 RALSSLLN

-244 GRGIVAESEP
+244 GRGIVGEGEP

-264 LYPKTDVVLGIGTR
+264 LYAETDVVIGIGTR

-288 MMTYHEHLPGGR
+288 MMTFHERLPGGR
-300 KLVRIDIDPEEML
+300 KLVRIDVDPGEMV
-313 RLKADVPV
+313 RLLADAPV

-326 IGARALIAAIE
+326 LGTAALIAA
-337 RLPTAVPRRDGA
+337 LASQPAGPVSRDGE
-349 AIHEEITAAKVAA
+349 AIRAEIAAAKADL
-362 EAEIIKVQPEVD
+362 QPEFDKIQPQVD
-374 YLRAIRAALPDGGF
+374 YLKAIRAALPDDGF
-388 FLTELCQVG
+388 FLTELCQTG

-436 DRKVVAVCGDGG
+436 DRPVIAVTGDGG
-448 FMFGVQELATAAQEG
+448 FLFGVQDLATAVQEG
-463 IGVVVVVFDNGAYGN
+463 IAVVTILFDNGAYGN

-490 FIASELR
+490 FIASELA
-497 NPDFMKLADAF
+497 NPDFKKLAEAF
-508 GIKAYSVASP
+508 GVACYSVTSP
-518 AGLATVLPTAFA
+518 SNLAAVLPDALKNTGP
-530 AEETVLIHV
+530 VLIHV
-539 AVPRDGE
+539 AVPRDSE

>member
-28 GLPGVQTYP
+28 GLPGAQTYP

-46 DLIRT
+46 ASIRT
-51 YSARHE
+51 YGARHE

-110 STFEGRGRGH
+110 ATFEGRGRGH
-120 LHEIPDQLGLLRR
+120 LHEIPDQVGLLRR

-143 VEDAPALVN
+143 VEDAPAIVN
-152 ESFRQMLTGRPG
+152 EAFRQMLTGRPG

-169 MAWDSMAETAVV
+169 MAWDSMAQTAVV
-181 EPLGTAGIP
+181 EPLGGVVLAPPSPPDTAA
-190 LPPEPD
+190 LD
-196 AAAIDAAARLLVGA
+196 TAARLLVTA

-228 RALATLLN
+228 RALASLLN

-264 LYPKTDVVLGIGTR
+264 LYSKTDVVIGIGTR

-288 MMTYHEHLPGGR
+288 MMTYHERLPGNR
-300 KLVRIDIDPEEML
+300 KLVRIDIDPEEMV

-326 IGARALIAAIE
+326 VGVRALIEAVGRLSTEAIKRNAAAI
-337 RLPTAVPRRDGA
+337 L
-349 AIHEEITAAKVAA
+349 EEITAAKAA
-362 EAEIIKVQPEVD
+362 VEDEIVKVQPEVD
-374 YLRAIRAALPDGGF
+374 YLRAIRAALPNDGF
-388 FLTELCQVG
+388 FLTELCQAG
-397 FASYFAWEARQ
+397 FTSYFAWEARQ

-436 DRKVVAVCGDGG
+436 ERKVVAICGDGG
-448 FMFGVQELATAAQEG
+448 FMFGVQELATAAQEK
-463 IGVVVVVFDNGAYGN
+463 IAVVAVVFDNGAYGN

-490 FIASELR
+490 FIASELH
-497 NPDFMKLADAF
+497 NPDFQKLAEAF
-508 GIKAYSVASP
+508 GIRVYSVASP
-518 AGLATVLPTAFA
+518 SELAAVLPAALA
-530 AEETVLIHV
+530 AEEMVLIHV
-539 AVPRDGE
+539 AVPRDSE

-551 FIHPAP
+551 LVHPAF

>member
-1 MLQVRDAV
+1 MLQVRDAI

-23 VDTVF
+23 VDTLF

-46 DLIRT
+46 DRIRT
-51 YSARHE
+51 YGARHE

-72 RPGVFSVVPGPGVLN
+72 RPGVFSVVPGPGILN

-110 STFEGRGRGH
+110 TSFEGRGRGH

-143 VEDAPALVN
+143 AEDAPALVN
-152 ESFRQMLTGRPG
+152 EAFRQMLSGRPG

-169 MAWDSMAETAVV
+169 MAWDSMGTMAIV
-181 EPLGTAGIP
+181 EPLG
-190 LPPEPD
+190 
-196 AAAIDAAARLLVGA
+196 AAIIPAPLEPVAADVEAAARLLVTA

-228 RALATLLN
+228 RAIATLLD

-244 GRGIVAESEP
+244 GRGLVSENDP

-264 LYPKTDVVLGIGTR
+264 LYEETDVVLGVGTR
-278 LELPTMRWAG
+278 LELPTMRWTG
-288 MMTYHEHLPGGR
+288 MMTYHERLPGAR
-300 KLVRIDIDPEEML
+300 KLVRIDIDPEEMV
-313 RLKADVPV
+313 RLKADAPV

-326 IGARALIAAIE
+326 LGLRALIAAIR
-337 RLPTAVPRRDGA
+337 RLKADAPGRDGA
-349 AIHEEITAAKVAA
+349 AIRSEICAAKAA
-362 EAEIIKVQPEVD
+362 VESEIAKIQPEVD
-374 YLRAIRAALPDGGF
+374 YLRAIRAALPDDGF
-388 FLTELCQVG
+388 FLTELCQAG
-397 FASYFAWEARQ
+397 FASYFAWEAKL

-436 DRKVVAVCGDGG
+436 GRKVLAVCGDGG
-448 FMFGVQELATAAQEG
+448 FLFGLQELATAAQEG
-463 IGVVVVVFDNGAYGN
+463 IGVVAVVFDNGAYGN

-490 FIASELR
+490 FIASDLR
-497 NPDFMKLADAF
+497 NPDFLKLAEAF
-508 GIKAYSVASP
+508 GIEAHSVRSP
-518 AGLATVLPTAFA
+518 AELTVVLPKALA
-530 AEETVLIHV
+530 AEETVLIRV
-539 AVPRDGE
+539 VVPRDGE

-551 FIHPAP
+551 LIHPTS

>member
-1 MLQVRDAV
+1 MLQTRDAV

-28 GLPGVQTYP
+28 GLPGAQTYP
-37 LFDALALSA
+37 FFDALALSVEH
-46 DLIRT
+46 IRT
-51 YSARHE
+51 FSARHE

-72 RPGVFSVVPGPGVLN
+72 RPGVFSVVPGPGILN

-97 CCAPVLLITGNVP
+97 CCSPVLMITGNVP

-152 ESFRQMLTGRPG
+152 EAFRQMLTGRPG

-181 EPLGTAGIP
+181 EFLGAALIP
-190 LPPEPD
+190 SPSEPD
-196 AAAIDAAARLLVGA
+196 AEAVEAAARLLVAA

-221 QHAAEEV
+221 QHAAAEV
-228 RALATLLN
+228 RVLATLLN

-264 LYPKTDVVLGIGTR
+264 LYPNTDVVLGIGTR
-278 LELPTMRWAG
+278 LELPTMRWTG
-288 MMTYHEHLPGGR
+288 MMTYHDHLPGGR
-300 KLVRIDIDPEEML
+300 KLVRIDIDPDEMV

-321 VADAK
+321 VADARV
-326 IGARALIAAIE
+326 GVRALIEAIG
-337 RLPTAVPRRDGA
+337 RLPTAVSKRDGSTVYDEIVSAKA
-349 AIHEEITAAKVAA
+349 AVGSQIV
-362 EAEIIKVQPEVD
+362 KVQPEVD
-374 YLRAIRAALPDGGF
+374 YLQAIRAALPDDGF

-425 PTALGVKVANP
+425 PTALGVKAANP

-463 IGVVVVVFDNGAYGN
+463 IAIVAVVFDNGAYGN

-490 FIASELR
+490 FIASELH
-497 NPDFMKLADAF
+497 NPDFLKLADAF

-518 AGLATVLPTAFA
+518 ADLGTVLPMAFA
-530 AEETVLIHV
+530 AEEMVLIHV

-551 FIHPAP
+551 LIHPAP

>member
-28 GLPGVQTYP
+28 GLPGAQTYP
-37 LFDALALSA
+37 FFDALALST
-46 DLIRT
+46 DRIRT

-120 LHEIPDQLGLLRR
+120 LHETPDQLGLLRR

-152 ESFRQMLTGRPG
+152 QAFREMLTGRPG

-169 MAWDSMAETAVV
+169 MAWDTMAATAVA
-181 EPLGTAGIP
+181 EPLGAAT
-190 LPPEPD
+190 LPPPTEPE
-196 AAAIDAAARLLVGA
+196 AAAIEAAARLLVAA

-228 RALATLLN
+228 RALAALLD

-244 GRGIVAESEP
+244 GRGIVSESET

-264 LYPKTDVVLGIGTR
+264 LYRDTDVVLGVGTR

-288 MMTYHEHLPGGR
+288 MMAYHDRLPGGR
-300 KLVRIDIDPEEML
+300 KLVRIDIDPEEMV
-313 RLKADVPV
+313 RLKADAPI

-326 IGARALIAAIE
+326 VGARALIEALR
-337 RLPTAVPRRDGA
+337 RLTADGPKRDGG
-349 AIHEEITAAKVAA
+349 AIGDEIRAAKAA
-362 EAEIIKVQPEVD
+362 VESEIAKVQPEVD
-374 YLRAIRAALPDGGF
+374 YLRAIRAALPDDGF
-388 FLTELCQVG
+388 FLTELCQAG
-397 FASYFAWEARQ
+397 FASYFAWDARQ

-448 FMFGVQELATAAQEG
+448 FMFGVQELATAVQEG

-497 NPDFMKLADAF
+497 NPDFLKLANAF
-508 GIKAYSVASP
+508 GVEAHTVRSP
-518 AGLATVLPTAFA
+518 AELAAVLPAALA
-530 AEETVLIHV
+530 AEQTVIVHV
-539 AVPRDGE
+539 AVPPDSE

>member
-28 GLPGVQTYP
+28 GLPGAQTYP
-37 LFDALALSA
+37 LFDALALST
-46 DLIRT
+46 DQIRT

-72 RPGVFSVVPGPGVLN
+72 RPGVFSVVPGPGILN

-97 CCAPVLLITGNVP
+97 CCAPVLMITGNVP
-110 STFEGRGRGH
+110 STFEGKGRGH

-143 VEDAPALVN
+143 VEDASALVN
-152 ESFRQMLTGRPG
+152 QAFQEMLTGRPG

-169 MAWDSMAETAVV
+169 MAWDSMAATAVTEPPGRAILPSPMEPEARAV
-181 EPLGTAGIP
+181 E
-190 LPPEPD
+190 
-196 AAAIDAAARLLVGA
+196 AAAKLLIGA

-228 RALATLLN
+228 RALATLLD

-244 GRGIVAESEP
+244 GRGILSESEP

-278 LELPTMRWAG
+278 LELPTMRWTG
-288 MMTYHEHLPGGR
+288 MMTYHERLPGGR
-300 KLVRIDIDPEEML
+300 KLVRIDIDPDEMI
-313 RLKADVPV
+313 RLKADASI
-321 VADAK
+321 VADSK
-326 IGARALIAAIE
+326 TGAQALIAAIR
-337 RLPTAVPRRDGA
+337 RLAMDAPRRDGA
-349 AIHEEITAAKVAA
+349 VIRSEISTAKEIV
-362 EAEIIKVQPEVD
+362 EAEVARVQPEVD
-374 YLRAIRAALPDGGF
+374 YLKAVRAALPDDGF

-397 FASYFAWEARQ
+397 FASYFAWDARM

-436 DRKVVAVCGDGG
+436 GRKVITVCGDGG

-463 IGVVVVVFDNGAYGN
+463 IGVVAVVFDNGAYGN

-490 FIASELR
+490 FIASELQ
-497 NPDFMKLADAF
+497 NPDFLKLAEAF
-508 GIKAYSVASP
+508 GIEAHSVESP
-518 AGLATVLPTAFA
+518 TELAAILPAALA
-530 AEETVLIHV
+530 AERTVLIHV
-539 AVPRDGE
+539 AIPPDGE

-551 FIHPAP
+551 FIHPTP

>member
-28 GLPGVQTYP
+28 GLPGAQTYP
-37 LFDALALSA
+37 LFDALALST
-46 DLIRT
+46 DRIRT

-152 ESFRQMLTGRPG
+152 QAFREMLTGRPG

-169 MAWDSMAETAVV
+169 MAWDTMAATAVA
-181 EPLGTAGIP
+181 EPLAAVA
-190 LPPEPD
+190 LPPPAEPEVT
-196 AAAIDAAARLLVGA
+196 AIEAAARLLVA
-210 RRPMIMTGSGA
+210 AQRPMIMTGSGA

-228 RALATLLN
+228 RGLAALLD

-244 GRGIVAESEP
+244 GRGIMSESEP

-264 LYPKTDVVLGIGTR
+264 LYPNTDVVLGIGTR

-288 MMTYHEHLPGGR
+288 MMTYHDRLPGGR
-300 KLVRIDIDPEEML
+300 KLARIDIDPEEMV
-313 RLKADVPV
+313 RLKADAPI
-321 VADAK
+321 VADSK
-326 IGARALIAAIE
+326 VGARALIDAVQ
-337 RLPTAVPRRDGA
+337 RLTADGTKRNGGTIRD
-349 AIHEEITAAKVAA
+349 EIRAAKVAV
-362 EAEIIKVQPEVD
+362 ESEIARVQPEVG
-374 YLRAIRAALPDGGF
+374 YLRAIRAALPDDGF
-388 FLTELCQVG
+388 FLTELCQAG
-397 FASYFAWEARQ
+397 FASYFAWDARL

-436 DRKVVAVCGDGG
+436 DHKVLAVCGDGG
-448 FMFGVQELATAAQEG
+448 FMFGVQELATAVQEG

-497 NPDFMKLADAF
+497 NPDFLKLADAF
-508 GIKAYSVASP
+508 GIEAHTVKSP
-518 AGLATVLPTAFA
+518 VELSAVLPA
-530 AEETVLIHV
+530 ALASEQTVIVHV
-539 AVPRDGE
+539 AVPPDSE

>member
-28 GLPGVQTYP
+28 GLPGAQTYP
-37 LFDALALSA
+37 LFDALALSTER
-46 DLIRT
+46 IRT
-51 YSARHE
+51 YGARHE

-97 CCAPVLLITGNVP
+97 CCAPVLMITGGVP

-152 ESFRQMLTGRPG
+152 EAFWQMLTGRPG

-169 MAWDSMAETAVV
+169 MAWDSMAATAVV
-181 EPLGTAGIP
+181 EPLGAAVIP
-190 LPPEPD
+190 SATEPD
-196 AAAIDAAARLLVGA
+196 AAAVEAAARLLVSA

-228 RALATLLN
+228 RALATLLD

-244 GRGIVAESEP
+244 GRGIVAEGEP

-264 LYPKTDVVLGIGTR
+264 LYPKTDVVVGIGTR

-288 MMTYHEHLPGGR
+288 MMTYHERLPGGR
-300 KLVRIDIDPEEML
+300 KLVRIDVDPEEMV
-313 RLKADVPV
+313 RLKADAPV
-321 VADAK
+321 LADAK
-326 IGARALIAAIE
+326 AGVRALIEAIG
-337 RLPTAVPRRDGA
+337 RLSVDGPNRDVGAV
-349 AIHEEITAAKVAA
+349 HMEIA
-362 EAEIIKVQPEVD
+362 EAKAAVGAEIAKVQPEVD
-374 YLRAIRAALPDGGF
+374 YLHAIRAALPDDGF
-388 FLTELCQVG
+388 FLTELCQAG
-397 FASYFAWEARQ
+397 FTSYFAWEARQ

-425 PTALGVKVANP
+425 PTALGVKVAHP
-436 DRKVVAVCGDGG
+436 ERKVVAVCGDGG

-463 IGVVVVVFDNGAYGN
+463 IAVVVVVFDNGAYGN

-490 FIASELR
+490 FIASELC
-497 NPDFMKLADAF
+497 NPDFLKLAEAF
-508 GIKAYSVASP
+508 RIKAYWVTSP
-518 AGLATVLPTAFA
+518 GELAAILPTAFA
-530 AEETVLIHV
+530 AEETVLVHV
-539 AVPRDGE
+539 AVPPDSE

>member
-28 GLPGVQTYP
+28 GLPGAQTYP

-46 DLIRT
+46 GHIRT

-97 CCAPVLLITGNVP
+97 CCAPVLLITGNIP

-120 LHEIPDQLGLLRR
+120 LHEIPDQLGLLLR

-143 VEDAPALVN
+143 VEDAPALVG
-152 ESFRQMLTGRPG
+152 EAFRQMLTGRPG

-169 MAWDSMAETAVV
+169 MAWDSMAETAIVD
-181 EPLGTAGIP
+181 PLGATA
-190 LPPEPD
+190 LPEPAEPD
-196 AAAIDAAARLLVGA
+196 MAAVTAAVRLLASA

-221 QHAAEEV
+221 QHAADEV
-228 RALATLLN
+228 RALAALLD

-264 LYPKTDVVLGIGTR
+264 LYRDTDVVLGIGTR

-288 MMTYHEHLPGGR
+288 MMTYHERLPGGR
-300 KLVRIDIDPEEML
+300 KLVRIDIDPEEMV
-313 RLKADVPV
+313 RLKADAPV

-326 IGARALIAAIE
+326 VGAWALIAAIGN
-337 RLPTAVPRRDGA
+337 LSPQMAKRDGA
-349 AIHEEITAAKVAA
+349 TIRAEIAAAKAA
-362 EAEIIKVQPEVD
+362 VEAEIIKVQPEVD
-374 YLRAIRAALPDGGF
+374 YLRAIRSALPDDGF
-388 FLTELCQVG
+388 FLTELCQAG

-448 FMFGVQELATAAQEG
+448 FMFGVQELATAVQEG
-463 IGVVVVVFDNGAYGN
+463 IAVVAVVFDNGAYGN
-478 VRRDQRTRFEGR
+478 VRRDQRVRFEGR

-497 NPDFMKLADAF
+497 NPDFQKLAEAF
-508 GIKAYSVASP
+508 GVEAHSVASP
-518 AGLATVLPTAFA
+518 SELAAVLPMAFA
-530 AEETVLIHV
+530 AEGPVLIHV
-539 AVPRDGE
+539 AVPPDGE

>member
-28 GLPGVQTYP
+28 GLPGAQTYP
-37 LFDALALSA
+37 IFDALALS
-46 DLIRT
+46 DDRIRT
-51 YSARHE
+51 YGARHE
-57 QASGYMAFGYARSTG
+57 QACGYMAFGYARSTG

-97 CCAPVLLITGNVP
+97 CCAPVLLLTGDVP
-110 STFEGRGRGH
+110 AAFKDRGRGH
-120 LHEIPDQLGLLRR
+120 LHEIPDQLGLLKR

-152 ESFRQMLTGRPG
+152 EAFRQMLSGRPG

-169 MAWDSMAETAVV
+169 MAWDTMGQAAVV
-181 EPLGTAGIP
+181 DPLGPADIP
-190 LPPEPD
+190 AP
-196 AAAIDAAARLLVGA
+196 AAADPAAIEAAARLLVAA

-221 QHAAEEV
+221 QHAAGEV
-228 RALATLLN
+228 RALAALLD

-244 GRGIVAESEP
+244 GRGIVGEGEP

-264 LYPKTDVVLGIGTR
+264 LYPETDVVLGIGTR
-278 LELPTMRWAG
+278 LELPTMRWTG
-288 MMTYHEHLPGGR
+288 MMTWYDRLPGGR
-300 KLVRIDIDPEEML
+300 KLVRIDVDPEEMV
-313 RLKADVPV
+313 RLKADAPV

-326 IGARALIAAIE
+326 VGAQALIEAIR
-337 RLPTAVPRRDGA
+337 RLQAGTPRRDGA
-349 AIHEEITAAKVAA
+349 AIRADIAAAKAA
-362 EAEIIKVQPEVD
+362 VEAEIARVQPEVD
-374 YLRAIRAALPDGGF
+374 YLDAIRSALPDDGF
-388 FLTELCQVG
+388 FLTELCQAG

-425 PTALGVKVANP
+425 PTALGVKAANP

-448 FMFGVQELATAAQEG
+448 FMFGVQELATAVQEG
-463 IGVVVVVFDNGAYGN
+463 IAVVAVVFDNGAYGN
-478 VRRDQRTRFEGR
+478 VRRDQRTRYEGR
-490 FIASELR
+490 FIASDLQ
-497 NPDFMKLADAF
+497 NPDFLKLAEAF
-508 GIKAYSVASP
+508 GVEAHGVASP
-518 AGLATVLPTAFA
+518 AELAAVLPA
-530 AEETVLIHV
+530 ALDATGPVLIRV
-539 AVPRDGE
+539 AVPSDSE

-551 FIHPAP
+551 FIHPVP

>member
-1 MLQVRDAV
+1 MLKVRDAV

-23 VDTVF
+23 VNTVF
-28 GLPGVQTYP
+28 GLPGAQTYP
-37 LFDALALSA
+37 LFDALALTA
-46 DLIRT
+46 DQIRT

-120 LHEIPDQLGLLRR
+120 LHEVPDQLGLLRR

-143 VEDAPALVN
+143 VEDAPALIN
-152 ESFRQMLTGRPG
+152 EAFRQMLTGRPG

-169 MAWDSMAETAVV
+169 MAWDTMAETAAV
-181 EPLGTAGIP
+181 EQLDGAIIP
-190 LPPEPD
+190 SPPSPD
-196 AAAIDAAARLLVGA
+196 NAEIEAAALLLVVA
-210 RRPMIMTGSGA
+210 RRPMIMVGSGA
-221 QHAAEEV
+221 QHATEEV
-228 RALATLLN
+228 RALSSLLS

-244 GRGIVAESEP
+244 GRGIVSESEP

-264 LYPKTDVVLGIGTR
+264 LYPNTDVVLGIGTR

-288 MMTYHEHLPGGR
+288 MMTYHERLPGNR
-300 KLVRIDIDPEEML
+300 KLVRIDIDPEEMT
-313 RLKADVPV
+313 RLKADAPV

-326 IGARALIAAIE
+326 VGARALLDAIGRLSNGAHVPDGRSIHAEIATAKAVVGSEIE
-337 RLPTAVPRRDGA
+337 R
-349 AIHEEITAAKVAA
+349 
-362 EAEIIKVQPEVD
+362 VQPEID
-374 YLRAIRAALPDGGF
+374 YLKVIRSELPDDGF
-388 FLTELCQVG
+388 FLTELCQAG
-397 FASYFAWEARQ
+397 FASYFAWDARS

-417 QGTLGYGF
+417 QGTLGFGF

-436 DRKVVAVCGDGG
+436 DRKVLAVCGDGG
-448 FMFGVQELATAAQEG
+448 FMFAVQELATAAQEK
-463 IGVVVVVFDNGAYGN
+463 IAVVVLVFDNGAYGN

-490 FIASELR
+490 FIASELQ
-497 NPDFMKLADAF
+497 NPDFPRLAEAF
-508 GIKAYSVASP
+508 GIKAHSVTSP
-518 AGLATVLPTAFA
+518 SELARILPAALA
-530 AEETVLIHV
+530 AEEPVLIHV
-539 AVPRDGE
+539 VVPRDTE

-551 FIHPAP
+551 YIHPAS

>member
-1 MLQVRDAV
+1 MPQARDAV

-28 GLPGVQTYP
+28 GLPGAQTYP
-37 LFDALALSA
+37 IFDALALSS
-46 DLIRT
+46 DRIRT

-57 QASGYMAFGYARSTG
+57 QACGYMAFGYARSTG

-97 CCAPVLLITGNVP
+97 CCAPVLLLTGDVP
-110 STFEGRGRGH
+110 ATFKDKGRGH
-120 LHEIPDQLGLLRR
+120 LHEIPDQLGLLKRI
-133 MTKWSARIER
+133 TKWSARIER
-143 VEDAPALVN
+143 IEDAPALVN
-152 ESFRQMLTGRPG
+152 EAFRRMLSGRPG

-169 MAWDSMAETAVV
+169 MAWDTMAQSAEV
-181 EPLGTAGIP
+181 EPLPAAEIPAPTA
-190 LPPEPD
+190 PD
-196 AAAIDAAARLLVGA
+196 AVSIEAAARLLASA
-210 RRPMIMTGSGA
+210 RRPMIMVGSGA
-221 QHAAEEV
+221 QHAADEV
-228 RALATLLN
+228 RTLSSLLN

-244 GRGIVAESEP
+244 GRGIVGEGEP

-264 LYPKTDVVLGIGTR
+264 LYAETDVVIGIGTR

-288 MMTYHEHLPGGR
+288 MMTFHERLPGGR
-300 KLVRIDIDPEEML
+300 KLIRIDVDPEEMV
-313 RLKADVPV
+313 RLLADVPV

-326 IGARALIAAIE
+326 LGTAALIAA
-337 RLPTAVPRRDGA
+337 LSSLQAGPSSRDGE
-349 AIHEEITAAKVAA
+349 AIRATNAAAKA
-362 EAEIIKVQPEVD
+362 ELQPEFDKIQPQVD
-374 YLRAIRAALPDGGF
+374 YLKVIRAALPDDGF
-388 FLTELCQVG
+388 FLTELCQTG

-436 DRKVVAVCGDGG
+436 DRPVIAVTGDGG
-448 FMFGVQELATAAQEG
+448 FLFGVQDLATAVQEG
-463 IGVVVVVFDNGAYGN
+463 IAVVTILFDNGAYGN

-490 FIASELR
+490 FIASELA
-497 NPDFMKLADAF
+497 NPDFKKLAEAF
-508 GIKAYSVASP
+508 GVTCYSVGSP
-518 AGLATVLPTAFA
+518 SDLAAVLPDALK
-530 AEETVLIHV
+530 ETGPVLIHV
-539 AVPRDGE
+539 AVPRDSE